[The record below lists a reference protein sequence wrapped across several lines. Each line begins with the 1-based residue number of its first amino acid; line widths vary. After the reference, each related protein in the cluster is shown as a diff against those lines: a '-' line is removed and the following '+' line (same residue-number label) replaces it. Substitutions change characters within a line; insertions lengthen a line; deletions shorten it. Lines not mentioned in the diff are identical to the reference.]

1 MVQLSI
7 LSGPMAGETKI
18 ARRFP
23 FHVGR
28 SAENDLC
35 LSDAGIWNYHFMVDM
50 KKKEGFIVQTFDEAY
65 ATVNDQPQTSAKP
78 ARLRNGDII
87 AFGAAKIQFWLAPAL
102 QRNQRI
108 REAFVW
114 TLIAAVTASQAALIV
129 WLPGIK

>member
-1 MVQLSI
+1 MVQLSL

-28 SAENDLC
+28 SQENDLS
-35 LSDAGIWNYHFMVDM
+35 LNDAGIWNYHFMLDLR
-50 KKKEGFIVQTFDEAY
+50 KSEGFVVQTFDEAY

-78 ARLRNGDII
+78 TRLRNGDII

-108 REAFVW
+108 REAFIWALV
-114 TLIAAVTASQAALIV
+114 AGVTASQVTLIV
-129 WLPGIK
+129 WLLGIK